1 MDKEFQEKESNY
13 SEINEF
19 LKFANSQERLNRLT
33 YEKIKRGAMKSKKKE
48 KKIKVKI
55 FDIEFT

>member
-1 MDKEFQEKESNY
+1 MGYELVYFYREKLENNEY
-13 SEINEF
+13 SEDI
-19 LKFANSQERLNRLT
+19 
-33 YEKIKRGAMKSKKKE
+33 KE